1 MTYKYTELKS
11 TLRLFTFILDT
22 LKSTPTVV
30 LVSSYGK
37 SYSFEK
43 HRNKLLF
50 LTLELSIKDS
60 LTFTRA
66 SEEFVLVFGC
76 GIMTVN
82 RDRMCGEC
90 KGDLITYY
98 VSPVLT

>member
-1 MTYKYTELKS
+1 MTYPYTDLS
-11 TLRLFTFILDT
+11 LTLRLFTSILDT

-50 LTLELSIKDS
+50 LTLELSIKGS

-66 SEEFVLVFGC
+66 SEEFFLVFGC
-76 GIMTVN
+76 GIMTVDKN
-82 RDRMCGEC
+82 MTEIAGV
-90 KGDLITYY
+90 
-98 VSPVLT
+98 VSVKVI